1 MTIVYNFN
9 ILKTDTLF
17 VGLFGCFLTSTT
29 GFSTYMIFV
38 VVVVVDVDVV
48 TFVCTQVCSLSGRTS
63 WSPHRTGLRRSLR
76 AGSKPST

>member
-38 VVVVVDVDVV
+38 VVVVDVDVV
-48 TFVCTQVCSLSGRTS
+48 AFVCTQ
-63 WSPHRTGLRRSLR
+63 GL
-76 AGSKPST
+76 

>member
-1 MTIVYNFN
+1 VTIVYNFN

-48 TFVCTQVCSLSGRTS
+48 AFVCTQ
-63 WSPHRTGLRRSLR
+63 GL
-76 AGSKPST
+76 